1 MDNKVLLVKIYVFG
15 LEKNMYFITDEPE
28 LKEDD
33 LAIVETSRGTELGR
47 VQSRPVEKEIE
58 NIDLYPKYVKRGTSL
73 DLTTFNLNKERAS
86 KNLKEIQACANKL
99 NLDMKI
105 ITCEYMLD
113 GSKIIIYYTA
123 ENRVDFRELLKDLAS
138 LLKCRIELKQVGT
151 RDKAKMIGGIG
162 ICGLK
167 LCCSTFLNEFDG
179 ISITMAKNQMLAL
192 NIPKLS
198 GHCGKLICCLKY
210 ENDAYLDLQKSL
222 PRVGD
227 KVKYNDGIYKV
238 TSMNVITKSIRLEN
252 KENVVFVDYDEI
264 KDSILPRNENSN
276 AQYVNQ
282 QYNHQNKKPHNNNKF
297 NNNKVNAGEKKDEKN

>member
-1 MDNKVLLVKIYVFG
+1 MANKILLVKIYVFD
-15 LEKNMYFITDEPE
+15 LEKNMYFITDDPS

-33 LAIVETSRGTELGR
+33 LVIVETSRGTELGR
-47 VQSRPVEKEIE
+47 VKDHPVEKEVE

-73 DLTTFNLNKERAS
+73 DLTTFNLNKEKAA
-86 KNLKEIQACANKL
+86 KYIKDIQACVNKL

-105 ITCEYMLD
+105 ITCEYMLN
-113 GSKIIIYYTA
+113 GEKIIIYYTA

-151 RDKAKMIGGIG
+151 RDKAKMVGGIG

-227 KVKYNDGIYKV
+227 KVKYNDGIYKI

-252 KENVVFVDYDEI
+252 RENVCFVDYEEI
-264 KDSILPRNENSN
+264 KDSILPRNENTN

-282 QYNHQNKKPHNNNKF
+282 QYNHQNKKPNNKKPNNN
-297 NNNKVNAGEKKDEKN
+297 VNAGDKKDEKN